1 MSEQVHNRLAVIRA
15 ERSVSRK
22 QLAEAVGAHY
32 QTIGHIERGQ
42 YNPSLDLALRIAE
55 YFELPVEVLFAL
67 RPFRPL
73 SDELYGPGVP
83 RADTTDG
90 NGHRNDHGNDRT
102 KDSADRGAR

>member
-73 SDELYGPGVP
+73 SDELYGP
-83 RADTTDG
+83 AD
-90 NGHRNDHGNDRT
+90 RR
-102 KDSADRGAR
+102 DSADSSTGSSADNRADRGTR

>member
-73 SDELYGPGVP
+73 SDELYG
-83 RADTTDG
+83 ADGT
-90 NGHRNDHGNDRT
+90 HRNDNRNDHEHG
-102 KDSADRGAR
+102 SADRGAR